1 MSALQKLILAS
12 GSPRRVELLQQAGI
26 EPDQP
31 VSRRYRRNAAAHGTS
46 ALAGKTAFP

>member
-26 EPDQP
+26 EPDSLFPANIDETPGRCRASAQSGQTP
-31 VSRRYRRNAAAHGTS
+31 VA
-46 ALAGKTAFP
+46 